1 MNKWTRKRLVLLR
14 KIFLRNN
21 VALAS
26 FPRSGNTWLSK
37 LVEALSGERAGSI
50 YRDVVFPRPACGI
63 VIKTHKLD
71 GQRYNR
77 FIHLL
82 RNPFDSIASL
92 YDFRHHFVGEKAEDW
107 ADHVRLQSRAWREH
121 TEYWMGQPKPHI
133 RIRYEDLTAQPAAEL
148 ERVAE
153 FLRLSATE
161 KQIEEAL
168 EACRIE
174 KLRAIS
180 SKRGE
185 DAADFFRKGQTGKGR
200 SRFTAAEIALVEAEA
215 GGLMRRF
222 GYSIG
227 RTD

>member
-1 MNKWTRKRLVLLR
+1 MNKWTRKRLVLLK

-37 LVEALSGERAGSI
+37 LLEALSGERAGSI
-50 YRDVVFPRPACGI
+50 YQDVVFPRPAFGI

-71 GQRYNR
+71 GRRYNR

-92 YDFRHHFVGEKAEDW
+92 YDFRHHFVSEKAEDW
-107 ADHVRLQSRAWREH
+107 TEHVRLQSRKWREH
-121 TEYWMGQPKPHI
+121 TEYWMGQNKPHI
-133 RIRYEDLTAQPAAEL
+133 RIRYEDLRAQPVEAIEGVAA
-148 ERVAE
+148 
-153 FLRLSATE
+153 FLGLSATE
-161 KQIEEAL
+161 KDIEEAV

-185 DAADFFRKGQTGKGR
+185 DAADFFRKGQTGQGR
-200 SRFTAAEIALVEAEA
+200 SRFSAAEIAIVETEA
-215 GGLMRRF
+215 GELMKRF
-222 GYSIG
+222 GYSIET
-227 RTD
+227 TD